1 MKCHKKEFTTSPHP
15 PMTIQVPS
23 PIGLPDDSGG
33 MIGAQ
38 AAVGIPQYNTI
49 VKYDLKGCSDQEAL
63 PYKHKR
69 LMDAFIE
76 AAYSEILFK
85 FK

>member
-1 MKCHKKEFTTSPHP
+1 
-15 PMTIQVPS
+15 MTIQVPS
-23 PIGLPDDSGG
+23 HIGLPDDSGG

-49 VKYDLKGCSDQEAL
+49 VKYDLKGCADQEAL
-63 PYKHKR
+63 PYGHKI
-69 LMDAFIE
+69 LVDASIE
-76 AAYSEILFK
+76 SAYSEIVFK